1 MKSTLGLALTLGFAQ
16 CSTAQI
22 KAVNSAEYALMSN
35 TVEDLVIAK
44 EEIDKAKLNPKTAEL
59 PKMYLVRADVY
70 SRIAGAK
77 GNELLNGLTDK
88 AGLEATIS
96 MNKFFQ
102 STLPKKEDDLETAIG
117 LAGNSFAAA
126 FNESTPYFNTHSD
139 SINKLKSLKSSSV
152 IIADTAGAKKYSQL
166 IQSMEAKDSLRFNEL
181 CIYYGELV
189 ALYDKLDTS
198 MSNNLANNK
207 ITKASLMETYAQ
219 VASLHTDKATR
230 IRIIQG
236 LVDQGNVVP
245 ALVEGLGRSYIS
257 MGDTAKAEACIRK
270 ALVTSNNDGAMFQV
284 LVNHFVSIGKEK
296 QLFNDVDK
304 QIGIDPTSR
313 LYYTRAFLYESQEK
327 YDLAIADYKKSVE
340 LDEFNYDAN
349 FNLGLA
355 LMKYESRKLYD
366 KRSAAQGAKRKLV
379 EQELINLHIDAKKY
393 LERALDNVDYSTADQ
408 INICKALKNACLE
421 ISDASGAEKYGQLV
435 KSMEAD
441 AAGK

>member
-1 MKSTLGLALTLGFAQ
+1 MNKVMKSALGLALTLGFAQ
-16 CSTAQI
+16 CSTAQT

-77 GNELLNGLTDK
+77 GNELLKGLTDK
-88 AGLEATIS
+88 AGLEATMS

-102 STLPKKEDDLETAIG
+102 STLPKKDDDLETATG

-126 FNESTPYFNTHSD
+126 FNESTPLFGTKD
-139 SINKLKSLKSSSV
+139 F
-152 IIADTAGAKKYSQL
+152 DQL
-166 IQSMEAKDSLRFNEL
+166 
-181 CIYYGELV
+181 CVYYGELI

-198 MSNNLANNK
+198 MTNNLANNK
-207 ITKASLMETYAQ
+207 ITKSSLMETYAQ
-219 VASLHTDKATR
+219 VASLHSDKNTK
-230 IRIIQG
+230 IKILQG

-245 ALVEGLGRSYIS
+245 AVVEGLGRSYLS
-257 MGDTAKAEACIRK
+257 MGDTAKAEACIRQ

-296 QLFNDVDK
+296 QLFTDVDK

-327 YDLAIADYKKSVE
+327 YDLAIADYKKAIE

-379 EQELINLHIDAKKY
+379 EQELINLFTDAKKY

-408 INICKALKNACLE
+408 INICKALKSACLE
-421 ISDASGAEKYGQLV
+421 INDAAGAEKYGQLV